1 MVALLTGHARLLSF
15 GLLTAFSSSVGQ
27 TFFLALTVPHLL
39 RDLRLGEGRFGLVYA
54 AATLTSG
61 LTLPTAGRLMDRVPL
76 GLYTVG
82 TLGVLAAASLAM
94 AMSTH
99 VAVLGLALL
108 GLRLAGQGLL
118 GHISQTTMARDFVQ
132 HRGKALGLAG
142 LGYPLGEALL
152 PMGFVLVVAAL
163 GWRGAW
169 VAIAAALVAVVAPL
183 AWWLSGS
190 GAAAAALPRPR
201 HDDAPLS
208 LALLMRDRR
217 FRLVLPAVVVTPLVL
232 TALFL
237 YQGLLGQTKAWSA
250 AWLASAFVVYA
261 ASRALATLAVG
272 PVIDRYT
279 ARAVLPLHLLPLAAA
294 LGTLALGA
302 SPWIAVVYFVLMGLT
317 AGASGSVLSALWA
330 ELYGPSRV
338 AAVRS
343 VTAGVTVVSTAVSPA
358 ILGLLLE
365 RGVGFAVI
373 QWAGVVL
380 ACAASIA
387 SWMAMR
393 PLAVPVHEQRDLGE
407 AGVQEA

>member
-15 GLLTAFSSSVGQ
+15 GLLTAFSSSIGQ
-27 TFFLALTVPHLL
+27 TFFLALTVPYLL
-39 RDLRLGEGRFGLVYA
+39 HDLDLGEGRFGLIYA
-54 AATLTSG
+54 AATLASG
-61 LTLPTAGRLMDRVPL
+61 LTLPAAGRLMDRYAL
-76 GLYTVG
+76 GRYTLG
-82 TLGVLAAASLAM
+82 TLAVLTGAAVTL

-99 VAVLGLALL
+99 VVALALALL

-152 PMGFVLVVAAL
+152 PTAFVLAVTAL

-169 VAIAAALVAVVAPL
+169 LAIAAVVVVVVAPVS
-183 AWWLSGS
+183 WWLSRS
-190 GAAAAALPRPR
+190 SEAHEALPHVR
-201 HDDAPLS
+201 HDEAPLT
-208 LALLMRDRR
+208 LTALLRDRH
-217 FRLVLPAVVVTPLVL
+217 FRLVLPAVIVTPLVL

-237 YQGLLGQTKAWSA
+237 YQGLLGQTKGWSA

-272 PVIDRYT
+272 PIIDRFT
-279 ARAVLPLHLLPLAAA
+279 ARTVLPLHLLPLAAA
-294 LGTLALGA
+294 LATLALGA
-302 SPWIAVVYFVLMGLT
+302 APWVAVTYFVCMGLT

-343 VTAGVTVVSTAVSPA
+343 VTTGLTVVSTAISPA
-358 ILGLLLE
+358 ILGVLLE
-365 RGVGFAVI
+365 RGVGFSVI
-373 QWAGVVL
+373 QAVGVVL
-380 ACAASIA
+380 ACAASVA
-387 SWMAMR
+387 AWVAMR
-393 PLAVPVHEQRDLGE
+393 PHPANGRDRHGLDG
-407 AGVQEA
+407 AGMQEA